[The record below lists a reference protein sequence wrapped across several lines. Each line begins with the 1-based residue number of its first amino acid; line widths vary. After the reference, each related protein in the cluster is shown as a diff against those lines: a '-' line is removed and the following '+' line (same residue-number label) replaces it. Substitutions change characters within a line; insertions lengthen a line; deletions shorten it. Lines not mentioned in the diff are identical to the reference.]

1 MNISHKSNLE
11 NKKDELE
18 NKKDEWDKFEEQEF
32 SLDFLNIS
40 NKVALVVAIIFFSII
55 LFTVL
60 EGKW

>member
-11 NKKDELE
+11 NKKDE
-18 NKKDEWDKFEEQEF
+18 WDKFEEQKF

-55 LFTVL
+55 LFTAL